1 MIKESDIRTLGLTSN
16 HKNLFNPEE
25 QMDKIIQI
33 DIKHE
38 GTVETGYKTNLFDF
52 VSQLPVN
59 KICADL
65 PAKAIHRFNTLL
77 PEERKS
83 VLLSYNHSPLIVHE
97 FLREIHKTDQIFQPV
112 LFCRKNYFK
121 QHKSWGFPIFH
132 FSDATPEIYT
142 LSPGRKNIQMLL
154 ASPEDIAAIYIIKDN
169 LGSIR
174 AKNIIARLER
184 TDGSIHFKLKSN
196 AIHSI
201 VVFRKLYLYFDHG
214 LKYFINI
221 HDDFLL
227 SRHAQEFPAYYDM
240 KNFDEA
246 RLDADNFF
254 ARDGFISFTPEITR
268 NYHYISSNRF
278 LADMAIHIYRYPNQ
292 MGPITPKQTV
302 LYNRYING
310 NLLAKLNYIHPEI
323 KFSASIDNNFM
334 LRNIATSR
342 TLFKISEDR
351 FEFETGYNTQVLC
364 NLHRIKSHLSKNGK
378 KGLMVQCGHLF
389 DMNRTFAEKKSLI
402 DQLILYGVTEF
413 NFIISLNNQS
423 GPFINEFIFN
433 DHERIALYK
442 HWLTYVKRMAG
453 IWATGVHY
461 GGGLAL
467 FPTWDTHTDSFYK
480 TVKALRQLAIP
491 IQLID
496 QDGLNKHNIRMTHDG
511 KIVSKSG
518 QFDYLLLPAI
528 HGLSDESMAL
538 IDQVI
543 AGGGIVIALGQI
555 PKAPI
560 DSNLQQ
566 NFDFF
571 IEKYWFK
578 NPGTSAISF
587 KEHDSGGKSYQ
598 IMDPMNLPGL
608 LDIIPSSCPVK
619 FNGSFLRANCK
630 MNNEHF
636 VFFLINQDPKQ
647 MASIPIIGNHSFIF
661 EKYNWE
667 TNRFEPLEIYGDKQ
681 SGYRL
686 NHTLPAY
693 SSVIIRSLLREKP
706 PIRTKSKSK
715 EHIIHITSNDWF
727 VEDGTNTE
735 TARLADRSIIKPYA
749 WQPLV
754 YSKLFSIPKDLRKG
768 ERVFI
773 DFGTVKSWAR
783 LAINDKDLGFKLFPP
798 FKWEITKM
806 LKPGKN
812 GISLKVGH
820 QLSNYFALEDENRGH
835 VSPVKP
841 YGLIGPVS
849 LLVQR
854 TRNR

>member
-1 MIKESDIRTLGLTSN
+1 
-16 HKNLFNPEE
+16 
-25 QMDKIIQI
+25 MDKAIQI

-38 GTVETGYKTNLFDF
+38 GTVETSYIKNLFDF

-65 PAKAIHRFNTLL
+65 PAREIHRFNTFL
-77 PEERKS
+77 PEARKS
-83 VLLSYNHSPLIVHE
+83 VLLSYNHSPLMVHE
-97 FLREIHKTDQIFQPV
+97 FLREIHKTDQIFQPL

-132 FSDATPEIYT
+132 FSDTTPEIYT

-154 ASPEDIAAIYIIKDN
+154 PSPEDIAAIYIIKDN

-184 TDGSIHFKLKSN
+184 TDGSIHFKLNSN
-196 AIHSI
+196 AVHSI

-214 LKYFINI
+214 LKYFVNI

-227 SRHAQEFPAYYDM
+227 SRHAEEFPANYDM
-240 KNFDEA
+240 KNFQEA
-246 RLDADNFF
+246 RIDADEFF
-254 ARDGFISFTPEITR
+254 ARDGLISFTPEITR

-278 LADMAIHIYRYPNQ
+278 LADIAIHIYRHPKQ
-292 MGPITPKQTV
+292 IGQITPMQTL

-323 KFSASIDNNFM
+323 KFTASINNNFM
-334 LRNIATSR
+334 LHNIATSR

-351 FEFETGYNTQVLC
+351 FEFETEYNTQVFC
-364 NLHRIKSHLSKNGK
+364 NLHRIKSHLSKNGIK
-378 KGLMVQCGHLF
+378 ELTVQSGHLF
-389 DMNRTFAEKKSLI
+389 DMNRTFAEKKSLV
-402 DQLILYGVTEF
+402 DQLILYGVTGF
-413 NFIISLNNQS
+413 NLLISLNNQT
-423 GPFINEFIFN
+423 GAFINEFIFN
-433 DHERIALYK
+433 DDERIALYK
-442 HWLTYVKRMAG
+442 HWLTYVKYMAG
-453 IWATGVHY
+453 IWATGVHC

-467 FPTWDTHTDSFYK
+467 FPTWDTNTASFYK
-480 TVKALRQLAIP
+480 VMKALRQLAIP

-496 QDGLNKHNIRMTHDG
+496 QDDLNKHNIRIAPDG
-511 KIVSKSG
+511 KIDTKSG

-528 HGLSDESMAL
+528 LGLSGESMAL

-543 AGGGIVIALGQI
+543 TGGGKVIALGQI
-555 PKAPI
+555 PKEI
-560 DSNLQQ
+560 MDSNLQQ
-566 NFDFF
+566 DFDFF
-571 IEKYWFK
+571 IEKYWLK

-598 IMDPMNLPGL
+598 IKDSVNLAGL

-619 FNGSFLRANCK
+619 FDGGSLRAGCK
-630 MNNEHF
+630 RNNEHF
-636 VFFLINQDPKQ
+636 VHFLINHGAKQ
-647 MASIPIIGNHSFIF
+647 MESIPINCNNSFTF
-661 EKYNWE
+661 EKYDWE
-667 TNRFEPLEIYGDKQ
+667 ANIFEPLGIYGDRK

-693 SSVIIRSLLREKP
+693 GSVIIRSHPREKP
-706 PIRTKSKSK
+706 SIQTKSKPK
-715 EHIIHITSNDWF
+715 EDIIYITSNDWF

-735 TARLADRSIIKPYA
+735 TARLGDRSIIKPYA

-754 YSKLFSIPKDLRKG
+754 YSKLFSIPKDLEKR

-773 DFGTVKSWAR
+773 DFGTVKSWGR

-798 FKWEITKM
+798 FRWEITKM

-820 QLSNYFALEDENRGH
+820 QLSNYFALEDENHLR

-854 TRNR
+854 MHNG